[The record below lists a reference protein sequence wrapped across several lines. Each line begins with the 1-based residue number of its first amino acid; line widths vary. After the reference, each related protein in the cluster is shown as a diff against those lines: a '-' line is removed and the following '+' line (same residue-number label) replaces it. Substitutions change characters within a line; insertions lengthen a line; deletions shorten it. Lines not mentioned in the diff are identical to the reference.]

1 MKTRTLPPLRV
12 TPELRREAEAALEKG
27 ETLSAFILD
36 SVARNVEARRAQEAF
51 VERGLA
57 SAARAR
63 KAGSYVPAG
72 TVLRKLS
79 RRLAAARSRT
89 RG

>member
-12 TPELRREAEAALEKG
+12 TPGLRRKAESVLADG

-36 SVARNVEARRAQEAF
+36 SVARNVEARRAQQAF
-51 VERGLA
+51 IARGIA

-63 KAGSYVPAG
+63 KTGRYISAGV
-72 TVLRKLS
+72 VMRKLS
-79 RRLAAARSRT
+79 CRLAAVRLKT

>member
-12 TPELRREAEAALEKG
+12 TPELRRKAESVLADG

-36 SVARNVEARRAQEAF
+36 SVARNVEGRRAQQEFIA
-51 VERGLA
+51 RGLA
-57 SAARAR
+57 NAAHAR
-63 KAGSYVPAG
+63 KTGDYIPAG
-72 TVLRKLS
+72 TVLRKLA
-79 RRLAAARSRT
+79 RRLAAARAKA

>member
-12 TPELRREAEAALEKG
+12 TPDLRREAEAVLAQG

-36 SVARNVEARRAQEAF
+36 SVARNVEARRAQQVF

-57 SAARAR
+57 SGRRA
-63 KAGSYVPAG
+63 KKSGHYVTAEA
-72 TVLRKLS
+72 VLRNLS
-79 RRLAAARSRT
+79 RRLAGARAKS
-89 RG
+89 GG